1 MALAFTQAHAF
12 PQVQAKS
19 VTDTL
24 LEVEC
29 ETLETH
35 WPLEAL
41 IDAVADT
48 NADVKTGA
56 LLNNLADTVAEVE
69 AETLYKTAVVQVC
82 LRTIVMQMRLV
93 AIQSLLNF
101 GVMTVY
107 SGHPKGNICN

>member
-1 MALAFTQAHAF
+1 MISGSRSFL
-12 PQVQAKS
+12 QVQAKS

-29 ETLETH
+29 ETLETQ

-48 NADVKTGA
+48 HADVKTRA

-69 AETLYKTAVVQVC
+69 AETLYKTLDYIRAETLIEVLHDTRAKKVV
-82 LRTIVMQMRLV
+82 LHHTS
-93 AIQSLLNF
+93 AKD
-101 GVMTVY
+101 
-107 SGHPKGNICN
+107 KGRNSW